1 VTVANPTPT
10 TVETSYTSGYMG
22 MVAVGTAVGV
32 TIAYGTGY
40 YYPPYYYWGPMYP
53 YPIYYPWPVT
63 YGVGAVYNPYTGGFY
78 VGRAAYGP
86 YGAVGGSAWY
96 NPATGRYGRAA
107 TAQTWYGGRTAAAAY
122 NPWTGGYGATRQG
135 HSPYAQWG
143 QSAVVRGDDPVKPGE
158 AVVVVGFPL
167 QGLLSWQA
175 SVTAG
180 IVSRLTGPRDDP
192 HQLQITAAVQ
202 PGNSGSP
209 VLDESGAWLAS
220 SLPSS
225 MGCASSNERGRY
237 PRTSISR
244 SMPNTLGLCSI
255 TAACPTK
262 PPAPTRRCRRRRSPN
277 GRSSLPF

>member
-1 VTVANPTPT
+1 MPHDPLRAYIWYSIAARLASDQALRDKAAQGRDRLEQKISLREIEAARVAARSWTPG
-10 TVETSYTSGYMG
+10 SPDPDAG
-22 MVAVGTAVGV
+22 
-32 TIAYGTGY
+32 IAA
-40 YYPPYYYWGPMYP
+40 PRRLAHRSP
-53 YPIYYPWPVT
+53 
-63 YGVGAVYNPYTGGFY
+63 GGE
-78 VGRAAYGP
+78 RLSS
-86 YGAVGGSAWY
+86 GGSGFIVNRSGDVLTNY
-96 NPATGRYGRAA
+96 HVVDGCHEMHVLKNGKSVVATLIATDPTADLAILRLPEPAA
-107 TAQTWYGGRTAAAAY
+107 TA
-122 NPWTGGYGATRQG
+122 
-135 HSPYAQWG
+135 
-143 QSAVVRGDDPVKPGE
+143 AVVRGDDPAKPGE